1 MSVITLID
9 LGTSPN
15 DGTGDPLRIGGGEV
29 NTNFTNLN
37 VDKLE
42 RGGYAGTAQ
51 QLKDEI
57 DAIQAGTVTLTGN
70 NGFSGVNNFS
80 ALTFFSGG
88 INVTS
93 GQNATFNGT
102 TLFTSGITL
111 NNGLFDLTGT
121 TNVVTSLGKTGRTV
135 TLVIAGNTLNFE
147 KGILVN

>member
-9 LGTSPN
+9 LGANPN
-15 DGTGDPLRIGGGEV
+15 DGQGDPLRTGGQEI

-57 DAIQAGTVTLTGN
+57 DAIDANGASLTAN
-70 NGFSGVNNFS
+70 NTFVGFNNFNEFVN
-80 ALTFFSGG
+80 LSGG
-88 INVTS
+88 INVIGASEFDDLTEFKDGIRMS
-93 GQNATFNGT
+93 GGTFNI
-102 TLFTSGITL
+102 SGATVVQ
-111 NNGLFDLTGT
+111 
-121 TNVVTSLGKTGRTV
+121 TNLGKIGRTFTV
-135 TLVIAGNTLNFE
+135 TIDGNIYNFE